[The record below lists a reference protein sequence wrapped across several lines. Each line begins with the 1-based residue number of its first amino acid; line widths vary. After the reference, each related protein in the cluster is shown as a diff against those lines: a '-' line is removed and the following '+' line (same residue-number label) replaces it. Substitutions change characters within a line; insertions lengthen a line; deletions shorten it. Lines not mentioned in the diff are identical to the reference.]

1 MPARQHWLPCRAGP
15 FRAGLQRYLARR
27 RPARG
32 PGRRREAAPR
42 QSSRSRDGGDEREDR
57 DGRSREQETI
67 EAQIHRSYR
76 SPGCA
81 HHGCRYRGATRAG
94 DRRECSDW
102 VTNGKMAVH
111 NTALAADTPAKIAS
125 AAVVRSLPQTGHIT
139 VATEVDHRTPIN
151 RGGDP
156 FPPLDQLA
164 SPMQKVPQPENG
176 GGVAG
181 RG

>member
-1 MPARQHWLPCRAGP
+1 
-15 FRAGLQRYLARR
+15 
-27 RPARG
+27 
-32 PGRRREAAPR
+32 
-42 QSSRSRDGGDEREDR
+42 
-57 DGRSREQETI
+57 
-67 EAQIHRSYR
+67 
-76 SPGCA
+76 
-81 HHGCRYRGATRAG
+81 
-94 DRRECSDW
+94 
-102 VTNGKMAVH
+102 MAVH